1 MRLNNLEMRGIGY
14 SMKDRIIEL
23 AKEAGLITY
32 DSDGKMSQVEQFVQ
46 LLVNEVESYIEEAE
60 GDIDY
65 VRFLIDRRL
74 KVKKSGDLKGG
85 SVLKLLAN
93 RIKTPDGTILES
105 LHRHD
110 YKTYIDK
117 NGLEYMVDG
126 GLEYLRRN
134 VQDSAPATEM
144 SVYNTDPHETIR
156 EAFKWGTRGKDGKQP
171 LTYLVLKDM
180 ATDHIEAILETQTHI
195 TEEIR
200 QVFIDELEYR
210 DENTVRI

>member
-1 MRLNNLEMRGIGY
+1 MRLNNLEMREIGY
-14 SMKDRIIEL
+14 CMRDRILEL

-32 DSDGKMSQVEQFVQ
+32 DIDDKMSQVEQFVQ

-105 LHRHD
+105 VHRHD

-156 EAFKWGTRGKDGKQP
+156 EAFKWGTRGIDGKQP
-171 LTYLVLKDM
+171 LTYVVLKDM
-180 ATDHIEAILETQTHI
+180 TTDHIEAILETQTHI
-195 TEEIR
+195 TQEIR
-200 QVFIDELEYR
+200 QVFIDELEHRNGYSH
-210 DENTVRI
+210 IS

>member
-14 SMKDRIIEL
+14 SMKD
-23 AKEAGLITY
+23 
-32 DSDGKMSQVEQFVQ
+32 
-46 LLVNEVESYIEEAE
+46 
-60 GDIDY
+60 
-65 VRFLIDRRL
+65 
-74 KVKKSGDLKGG
+74 KKSGGQKEVSGGKGGGIVFEGSGGKGG
-85 SVLKLLAN
+85 SVSKLLAN

-105 LHRHD
+105 VHRHD

-171 LTYLVLKDM
+171 LTYILLKDL

-200 QVFIDELEYR
+200 QVFIDELEHRNGHSY
-210 DENTVRI
+210 VS

>member
-1 MRLNNLEMRGIGY
+1 MNN
-14 SMKDRIIEL
+14 RIIEL
-23 AKEAGLITY
+23 AKQSGLVTY

-85 SVLKLLAN
+85 GVLKLLAN

-105 LHRHD
+105 VHRHD

-156 EAFKWGTRGKDGKQP
+156 EAFKWGTRGIDGKQP
-171 LTYLVLKDM
+171 LTYVVLKDM
-180 ATDHIEAILETQTHI
+180 TTDHIEAILETQTHI
-195 TEEIR
+195 TQEIR
-200 QVFIDELEYR
+200 QVFIDELDYR
-210 DENTVRI
+210 HESV

>member
-1 MRLNNLEMRGIGY
+1 MNN
-14 SMKDRIIEL
+14 RIIEL
-23 AKEAGLITY
+23 AKQSGLVTY
-32 DSDGKMSQVEQFVQ
+32 DSDSKMSQVEQFVQ

-74 KVKKSGDLKGG
+74 KKKSGDLKGG
-85 SVLKLLAN
+85 DVLKLLAN

-105 LHRHD
+105 VHRHD

-156 EAFKWGTRGKDGKQP
+156 EAFKWGTRGIDGKQP
-171 LTYLVLKDM
+171 LTYVVLKDM
-180 ATDHIEAILETQTHI
+180 TTDHIEAILETQTHI
-195 TEEIR
+195 TQEIR
-200 QVFIDELEYR
+200 QVFINELDYR
-210 DENTVRI
+210 NESLQSTLSI

>member
-1 MRLNNLEMRGIGY
+1 MTN
-14 SMKDRIIEL
+14 RIIEL
-23 AKEAGLITY
+23 AKQSGLVTY
-32 DSDGKMSQVEQFVQ
+32 DSDSKMSQVEQFVQ

-156 EAFKWGTRGKDGKQP
+156 EAFKWGTRGIDGKQP
-171 LTYLVLKDM
+171 LTYIALKDL

-210 DENTVRI
+210 IHA